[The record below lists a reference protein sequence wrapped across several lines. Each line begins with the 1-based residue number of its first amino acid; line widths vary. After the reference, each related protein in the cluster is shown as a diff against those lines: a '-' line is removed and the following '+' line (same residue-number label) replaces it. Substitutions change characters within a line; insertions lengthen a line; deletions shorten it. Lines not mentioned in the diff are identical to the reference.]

1 MSSPQPVWDLWVRLG
16 HWLIVTGIIF
26 QQISGENIE
35 LVNTHATVG
44 ILLGGWVLFR
54 VIWGF
59 TGSYYARFS
68 SFPPPSPKTAIASL
82 RRVLSKETED
92 TTGHSAIGGLAI
104 YLLVTLIGLTALTG
118 MASSDD
124 IFFSGPLAPLLP
136 ANTVDLASHAHP
148 ILSQLVLVTV
158 IVHVSAVLWHQ
169 FAMKERLIQGM
180 ITGFKPGFQ
189 QKTPLPHPFS
199 KMILLRGFVVFSLC
213 IGGTYGLLG
222 IYLGW

>member
-16 HWLIVTGIIF
+16 HWLIVAGIIF
-26 QQISGENIE
+26 QQFSGENIE
-35 LVNTHATVG
+35 LVSTHAIVG

-54 VIWGF
+54 IIWGF

-68 SFPPPSPKTAIASL
+68 SFPLPSPKTAIASL
-82 RRVLSKETED
+82 RRVLSKETEE
-92 TTGHSAIGGLAI
+92 TTGHSAIGGLAV
-104 YLLVTLIGLTALTG
+104 YLLVTLIGFTALTG

-136 ANTVDLASHAHP
+136 ANAVDLASHAHP
-148 ILSQLVLVTV
+148 ILSKLVLVTV

-180 ITGFKPGFQ
+180 ITGLKPGFQ

-213 IGGTYGLLG
+213 IGGAYGLLG